1 MTVIAW
7 SGRIENKLLESIF
20 WRIFHMRNASEAAK
34 VNKTVEEILKVFDEG
49 KLSEEEMRDALKAT
63 EVVLGIRPP
72 MMPFHHP
79 MGPEGMPPRP
89 PHIKEC

>member
-1 MTVIAW
+1 
-7 SGRIENKLLESIF
+7 LESIF
-20 WRIFHMRNASEAAK
+20 GRIFHMRNASEATK
-34 VNKTVEEILKVFDEG
+34 VNKAVEEILKVFDES

-72 MMPFHHP
+72 MPPFPHP
-79 MGPEGMPPRP
+79 MGPEGMSPRP